1 MRGLILL
8 VEIIGAL
15 AVVYFVG
22 RAVMRRFAPD
32 EIRHH
37 NRLARIRRQRER
49 EAEIRALEE
58 DVEREDRRLRR
69 ILGSSRRR
77 SDAGSR
83 TDESGKP

>member
-22 RAVMRRFAPD
+22 RSVMKLLSPD
-32 EIRHH
+32 EVLHR
-37 NRLARIRRQRER
+37 NLLARIRRQRER

-58 DVEREDRRLRR
+58 EVEREDRRLKR
-69 ILGSSRRR
+69 ILGGSRRRR
-77 SDAGSR
+77 SDEQR
-83 TDESGKP
+83 KR